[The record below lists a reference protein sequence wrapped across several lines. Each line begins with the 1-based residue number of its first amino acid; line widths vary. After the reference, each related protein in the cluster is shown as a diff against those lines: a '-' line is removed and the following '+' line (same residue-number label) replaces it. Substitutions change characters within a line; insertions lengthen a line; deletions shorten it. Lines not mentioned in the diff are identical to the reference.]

1 MRYLLCLLLVLSVSC
16 SCPEPEEAPEPT
28 LEELI
33 GNRLD
38 DLYAERQELLS
49 LPFERRSITSVEVAE
64 ETELACE
71 LFDEGEWRR
80 DGDGLQQTF
89 ETQAQAGGDV
99 LVVLKW
105 EHASDVDT
113 QLLIYV
119 GGTQISTGTLTSTTS
134 LECLIY
140 DPRSRLIHI
149 TIVRANNLASDYEL
163 TVTERAD

>member
-64 ETELACE
+64 KTELACE
-71 LFDEGEWRR
+71 LFDEG
-80 DGDGLQQTF
+80 
-89 ETQAQAGGDV
+89 
-99 LVVLKW
+99 
-105 EHASDVDT
+105 
-113 QLLIYV
+113 
-119 GGTQISTGTLTSTTS
+119 
-134 LECLIY
+134 
-140 DPRSRLIHI
+140 
-149 TIVRANNLASDYEL
+149 
-163 TVTERAD
+163 